1 MVPPPITKISSS
13 ESWLASMKLS
23 RLLTI
28 SSGVMVW
35 LVSVSVSGEIRVFV
49 ECASEDICLAV
60 ECVSGEICA
69 GAGAWAGFS
78 KLLGSLLVIT
88 IFLRSFNLPGSDS
101 QVARPITTLCLLVVS
116 RKNFMSSLT
125 WKMRFWFLPI
135 SRFLPM
141 AEIRLNT

>member
-1 MVPPPITKISSS
+1 
-13 ESWLASMKLS
+13 MKPS
-23 RLLTI
+23 RSLTI
-28 SSGVMVW
+28 SSGVMVELI
-35 LVSVSVSGEIRVFV
+35 LVRVSGEIRVLV
-49 ECASEDICLAV
+49 ECASEDTCVVV
-60 ECVSGEICA
+60 ECVSGEICS
-69 GAGAWAGFS
+69 GAGALMFFS

-88 IFLRSFNLPGSDS
+88 IFLRSFNLPGSDF
-101 QVARPITTLCLLVVS
+101 QVARPITTLCPLVVS

>member
-1 MVPPPITKISSS
+1 MPPPIIKISSS

-23 RLLTI
+23 RSLTV
-28 SSGVMVW
+28 SSGVMVE
-35 LVSVSVSGEIRVFV
+35 LVSVCVSGEIRVLA
-49 ECASEDICLAV
+49 ECASEDTCVAV
-60 ECVSGEICA
+60 ECVSGGVCA

-78 KLLGSLLVIT
+78 KLLESLLVMT
-88 IFLRSFNLPGSDS
+88 IFLRPFSLLGSDS
-101 QVARPITTLCLLVVS
+101 QVARPITTLCPLVVS

-125 WKMRFWFLPI
+125 WKMRSWFLPI

>member
-1 MVPPPITKISSS
+1 MKISSS
-13 ESWLASMKLS
+13 EFWLASMKLS

-28 SSGVMVW
+28 SSGVMVE
-35 LVSVSVSGEIRVFV
+35 LISVRASGEIRV
-49 ECASEDICLAV
+49 LV

-69 GAGAWAGFS
+69 GAGTWAGFS

-88 IFLRSFNLPGSDS
+88 IFLRSFNLPGRDS
-101 QVARPITTLCLLVVS
+101 QVARPITTLCPLVVS

>member
-1 MVPPPITKISSS
+1 MKISSS

-23 RLLTI
+23 RSLTI
-28 SSGVMVW
+28 SSGMMVE
-35 LVSVSVSGEIRVFV
+35 LVSVCVSGEIRVLV
-49 ECASEDICLAV
+49 ECASEDTCVAV

-69 GAGAWAGFS
+69 GAGAWMFFS

-101 QVARPITTLCLLVVS
+101 QVARPITTLCPFVVS